1 MSEMME
7 ASVSGKYDFVAE
19 MREYARR
26 AHRSKEIFFSHGFSL
41 VYDKDLDQDLSDGF
55 FYTIGYKGLK
65 GSELLYNLLRCGV
78 CAITLNATR
87 SEQQGIRVCVSMLN
101 KEEDFIKL
109 DERLGL
115 FEGLIAEEGIM
126 TTE

>member
-1 MSEMME
+1 M
-7 ASVSGKYDFVAE
+7 
-19 MREYARR
+19 
-26 AHRSKEIFFSHGFSL
+26 
-41 VYDKDLDQDLSDGF
+41 YDKDLDQDLSDGF

-126 TTE
+126 TTEKS